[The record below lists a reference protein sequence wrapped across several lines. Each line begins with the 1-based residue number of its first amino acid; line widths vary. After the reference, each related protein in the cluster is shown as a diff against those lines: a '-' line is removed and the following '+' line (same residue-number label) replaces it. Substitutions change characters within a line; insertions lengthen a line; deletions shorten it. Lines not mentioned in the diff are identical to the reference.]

1 MTKKSTSRYVVN
13 DENYFYLEGQV
24 LGLSNMQQIITK
36 NIKVGSYN
44 KNNEDLIIFARTIV
58 VGAVL
63 TEE

>member
-24 LGLSNMQQIITK
+24 LGLSNLQEIITK
-36 NIKVGSYN
+36 NIKVGSYT
-44 KNNEDLIIFARTIV
+44 KNNEDIIIFARTIV
-58 VGAVL
+58 VGAIL